1 MNAVFYA
8 SLEKVRE
15 QSLAQAFAD
24 GLRPYDATAEVKG
37 NFDQV
42 DPEADV
48 AAVFAIKGRARNVL
62 DAYRAAGKH
71 TILFDKALIRS
82 AGVSHRYFRVCLDAD
97 SPHRYIMRVKRPAH
111 RWEALGVDVEPR
123 KSVGPGGAVVLA
135 LSSQKYC
142 DFHGLG
148 DATEYA
154 RGLVADIRK
163 RVPGREIVYR
173 PKPSWNAFRPIVGTR
188 LSRPP
193 ETMADLLPRAH
204 VVVTHGASAAID
216 AVIAGVPAITL
227 GECAATPVSG
237 KLKHIAE
244 PTFPIEERRM
254 EWLANLAWCQW
265 SLSEIRS
272 GEMWAFIQR
281 EIEAL

>member
-1 MNAVFYA
+1 MKAVFYA
-8 SLEKVRE
+8 SKGKDRE
-15 QSLAQAFAD
+15 EGLAQAFSD
-24 GLRPYDATAEVKG
+24 GLVPYAWKVEVLNDFTG
-37 NFDQV
+37 VVPD
-42 DPEADV
+42 ADV
-48 AAVFAIKGRARNVL
+48 AVVFGLKGRARRVL
-62 DAYRAAGKH
+62 DAYQTAGKH
-71 TILFDKALIRS
+71 TLLLDKALVRS
-82 AGVSHRYFRVCLDAD
+82 AGAAHRYFRVCLDAD
-97 SPHRYIMRVKRPAH
+97 SPHRYLMREKRSGH
-111 RWEALGVDVEPR
+111 RWEALGVDVGVR
-123 KSVGPGGAVVLA
+123 KPISKAGPVVLA

-154 RGLVADIRK
+154 HELVAAIGK
-163 RVPGREIVYR
+163 RVPMRDIVYR
-173 PKPSWNAFRPIVGTR
+173 PKPSWTAFKPIAGTK

-216 AVIAGVPAITL
+216 AVIAGVPAIVM

-237 KLKHIAE
+237 ILKQIAA
-244 PTFPIEERRM
+244 PFFPPERERM

-265 SLSEIRS
+265 SLNEIRS

-281 EIEAL
+281 EIDAL